1 MRYRIRQYLAGLLAA
16 ALMIAML
23 PAAAFAEDGA
33 GKDAPAQVQEWIDA
47 LPAAEEITAENR
59 SEVQGQ
65 LDAIEAAMEEMTEEE
80 KAALDTAR
88 YEAASASL
96 SDLSDTNDEGEHGG
110 TETNPDDGSD
120 DGSENDADG
129 GGGHR
134 PR

>member
-47 LPAAEEITAENR
+47 LPAAEEITEENR

-80 KAALDTAR
+80 KATLDTAR

-96 SDLSDTNDEGEHGG
+96 SDLSDTNGEGGPGG
-110 TETNPDDGSD
+110 TETNPDDGSGND
-120 DGSENDADG
+120 ADEDADG